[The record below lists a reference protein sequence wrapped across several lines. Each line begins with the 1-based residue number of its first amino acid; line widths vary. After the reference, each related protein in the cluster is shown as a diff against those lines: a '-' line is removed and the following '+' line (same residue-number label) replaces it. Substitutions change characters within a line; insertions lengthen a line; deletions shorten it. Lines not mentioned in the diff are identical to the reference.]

1 MSPRA
6 LGPNSVPMKIL
17 KDLKKEL
24 SKPLTILI
32 NLTFSLR
39 IFPNCLKIAK
49 VIPVFKKGDQQE
61 CNNYRPISLL
71 PNTSKLIEKLL
82 NNCLYSFLEQ
92 NNCLFNYQFGFRNN
106 HSTNQALISIT
117 KKIRKVID
125 DGKFACGVFLD
136 FQKAFDTGNHQTLI
150 SKLEHYEV
158 RGVPLFKSYLE
169 NRKQF
174 VSVNNISSDILP
186 IEYGVP

>member
-1 MSPRA
+1 M
-6 LGPNSVPMKIL
+6 
-17 KDLKKEL
+17 
-24 SKPLTILI
+24 
-32 NLTFSLR
+32 
-39 IFPNCLKIAK
+39 
-49 VIPVFKKGDQQE
+49 PVFKKGDQQE
-61 CNNYRPISLL
+61 CNNHRPISLL
-71 PNTSKLIEKLL
+71 SNISKLIEKLL
-82 NNCLYSFLEQ
+82 SNRLYSFLEQ

-117 KKIRKVID
+117 KKMRKVID

-150 SKLEHYEV
+150 SKLKHFEV
-158 RGVPLFKSYLE
+158 RGEPLFKSYLE

-186 IEYGVP
+186 IEYGVPQGSVLGPHLFLIYIYDLNNAVEFSDVLCQMIQMFSIQVNL